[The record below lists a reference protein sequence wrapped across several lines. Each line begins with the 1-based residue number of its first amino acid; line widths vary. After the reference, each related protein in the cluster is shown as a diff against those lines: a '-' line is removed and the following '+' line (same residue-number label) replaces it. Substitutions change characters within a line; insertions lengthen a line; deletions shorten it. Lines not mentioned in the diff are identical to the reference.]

1 MNKIIILLMLM
12 LCSGIVSGDD
22 GDLFDIFHY
31 RNIGPT
37 RGGRVTAVEGV
48 IKQKGTFYMG
58 ATGGGVW
65 KTTDFGLNWKN
76 ISDGFFATPSI
87 GAIAVVQSNP
97 DIVYVGTG
105 SDGIRSNVITG
116 KGVYRST
123 NAGKSWKHVGLK
135 DAGQIGAM
143 EIHPNN
149 PENVF
154 VAAIGQAFQPNSE
167 RGVFRTEDGGKT
179 WEKVLFIADTIG
191 VSDIEFA
198 PDEPNTVYASA
209 WRAERKPWTI
219 ISGGKHGGIY
229 KSTDGGDS
237 WKLKR
242 NGLPKGLIGK
252 IDLAVSAADPDRLSA
267 IVEAPGDSGGLY
279 RSDDRGETFRQV
291 SDRKELVN
299 RPFYYTNLESNPL
312 DADILFSNANRFMRS
327 DDGGKTWRV
336 LSTPHG
342 DNHDIWIHPADTS
355 LWIQSND
362 GGVNVTTNSG
372 KTWTTQSNQSTAELY
387 QVEVDDQYPYWLYAG
402 QQDNTTISLPS
413 HPPLNA
419 PGGGINLWLAVG
431 GCETGP
437 AVPKPGEPWIVFSN
451 CKGRFG
457 TYDKRSGQERQ
468 YYVGAANIY
477 GHNPRDMKF
486 RFQRVA
492 PIHVSPHDANTVYHA
507 SQYLHKTT
515 DDGETWKIIS
525 PDLTAFEPDKQ
536 VFSGSPIIRDITG
549 EENYSTIYSVRE
561 SPLKAGVIWVGAN
574 DGPVHVTRN
583 GGKKWKNVTP
593 KGLPPGGRV
602 DAVEPSPHKP
612 GKAYIAV
619 LRYQLGDWKPY
630 IYRTT
635 NYGKNWTLLTEG
647 KNGIPIDYPT
657 RVVREDPDREGL
669 LFVGT
674 EFGLFLS
681 FNDGES
687 WKPFQQDL
695 PVTPVT
701 DIKVFRK
708 DLSVSTMGRGFWMM
722 DDISPL
728 HQWEQITSGLF
739 KPRDSYRYRA
749 RGSQRGTVPEYPSPS
764 IIIDYVLNENPAGE
778 ISIDIRNSAGK
789 TVRSYSSGTQSR
801 DEQSTTAMG
810 TGFIMHRGSKK
821 LDKSVGTHRFRWDM
835 RHKGAWNELPDRAFS
850 NGPMAAPGTYTVT
863 FTVNEKSQKQS
874 FQLLADPR
882 IAKSGVTEKDLKEQ
896 EKLALEVRDLLS
908 RARKLA
914 AEENSPKD
922 ALVTGS
928 GPYPQPMLIDQIR
941 YLASMIDQADQRPG
955 KDAYDRFQ
963 ELTSKLEKLSK

>member
-1 MNKIIILLMLM
+1 
-12 LCSGIVSGDD
+12 
-22 GDLFDIFHY
+22 
-31 RNIGPT
+31 
-37 RGGRVTAVEGV
+37 
-48 IKQKGTFYMG
+48 MG

-97 DIVYVGTG
+97 NILYVGTG

-116 KGVYRST
+116 KGVYKST
-123 NAGKSWKHVGLK
+123 DAGKSWTHVGLIE
-135 DAGQIGAM
+135 AGQIGAV
-143 EIHPNN
+143 EIHPTKS
-149 PENVF
+149 EVIF
-154 VAAIGQAFQPNSE
+154 VAAIGQAFQPNTE
-167 RGVFRTEDGGKT
+167 RGVFRTKDGGKN
-179 WEKVLFIADTIG
+179 WKKVLFIADTVG

-198 PDEPNTVYASA
+198 PDDANTIYATA

-219 ISGGKHGGIY
+219 ISGGMNGGIY
-229 KSTDGGDS
+229 KSIDGGDS

-242 NGLPKGLIGK
+242 NGLPQGLIGK
-252 IDLAVSAADPDRLSA
+252 IDLAVSVADPNRLSA
-267 IVEAPGDSGGLY
+267 IVEAPGDAGGLY
-279 RSDDRGETFRQV
+279 RSDDKGETFRQV

-327 DDGGKTWRV
+327 DDGGETWRV

-355 LWIQSND
+355 LWVQAND

-387 QVEVDDQYPYWLYAG
+387 QVEVDDQHPYWLYAG

-419 PGGGINLWLAVG
+419 PGGGINLWTAVG

-437 AVPKPGEPWIVFSN
+437 AVPKPSEPWIVFSN

-457 TYDKRSGQERQ
+457 TYDKRTGQERQ

-492 PIHVSPHDANTVYHA
+492 PIHVSPHDPNTVYHA
-507 SQYLHKTT
+507 SQYLHKTI
-515 DDGETWKIIS
+515 DEGETWEIIS
-525 PDLTAFEPDKQ
+525 PDLTAFEADKQ
-536 VFSGSPIIRDITG
+536 VFSGTPITRDITG

-561 SPLKAGVIWVGAN
+561 SPLKAGIIWVGSN

-583 GGKKWKNVTP
+583 GGKTWKHVTP
-593 KGLPPGGRV
+593 KGLPSGGRV

-635 NYGKNWTLLTEG
+635 NYGKKWALLTDG
-647 KNGIPIDYPT
+647 NNGIPGDYPT
-657 RVVREDPDREGL
+657 RVVREDPDEEGL
-669 LFVGT
+669 LFAGT
-674 EFGLFLS
+674 EFGLFVS
-681 FNDGES
+681 FDDGKS
-687 WKPFQQDL
+687 WKPFQQNL
-695 PVTPVT
+695 PITPVT
-701 DIKVFRK
+701 DIKVHHK
-708 DLSVSTMGRGFWMM
+708 DLAISTMGRGFWVM

-728 HQWEQITSGLF
+728 HQWERTVGNNSTGLF
-739 KPRDSYRYRA
+739 KPRDLYRFRA
-749 RGSQRGTVPEYPSPS
+749 RGSSRGTIPQYHSPGVVFN
-764 IIIDYVLNENPAGE
+764 YALKEQPAGE
-778 ISIDIRNSAGK
+778 ITIEIRNSNAE
-789 TVRSYSSGTQSR
+789 TIRTYSSTSPGVEER
-801 DEQSTTAMG
+801 STTAMA
-810 TGFIMHRGSKK
+810 TGFTMRTGMTQLKK
-821 LDKSVGTHRFRWDM
+821 SAGTHRFRWDM
-835 RHKGAWNELPDRAFS
+835 RHAGAWDENTQRAFR
-850 NGPMAAPGTYTVT
+850 NGPMVAPGKYTVSMN
-863 FTVNEKSQKQS
+863 VNGKTESQS
-874 FQLLADPR
+874 FELMADPR
-882 IAKSGVTEKDLKEQ
+882 IAKSGVTQDDLEQQ

-908 RARKLA
+908 AAKKLA
-914 AEENSPKD
+914 AQEDSPKD
-922 ALVTGS
+922 ALINAD
-928 GPYPQPMLIDQIR
+928 GPYPQTMLIDQIR
-941 YLASMIDQADQRPG
+941 YLASMIDQADHRPG
-955 KDAYDRFQ
+955 RDAYERYE
-963 ELTSKLEKLSK
+963 ELKKQLEILYK